1 MSSLFCCSSIEP
13 YRSQY
18 LSHQSKFNNFMAWAS
33 FPKDS
38 SPGEV
43 NMSNVA
49 PSFAVQLVRQVN
61 FGPLE
66 SKRYFIP
73 TDAIEDDF
81 VEITEGDLIQANF
94 QKVNTYVTSY
104 AGSGHLGYWH
114 TGRYK
119 NYRCAGHNKFFEV
132 NIYQKNPV
140 NEHHWRANIARPAGL
155 IDLWVLWDLYL
166 WEDVL
171 YLSSCK
177 IWRQISQVSM
187 QVTHTDHPQPKYHV
201 FALSLLFY
209 LILSEWDSITVQDT
223 TLVVLVYPPNLG
235 CYQILYFFVTS
246 SSSLVFTYQ
255 TAGHL

>member
-94 QKVNTYVTSY
+94 QKVNTY
-104 AGSGHLGYWH
+104 
-114 TGRYK
+114 K

-155 IDLWVLWDLYL
+155 IDL
-166 WEDVL
+166 
-171 YLSSCK
+171 
-177 IWRQISQVSM
+177 
-187 QVTHTDHPQPKYHV
+187 
-201 FALSLLFY
+201 
-209 LILSEWDSITVQDT
+209 
-223 TLVVLVYPPNLG
+223 
-235 CYQILYFFVTS
+235 
-246 SSSLVFTYQ
+246 
-255 TAGHL
+255 